1 MQELAELVHDFKNPL
16 ATIALEMSW
25 LQEKLGDQQPE
36 LRSVFARV
44 TRNVAFLDR
53 LVHDILDVSAH
64 DENCL
69 ELRLSRAALGP
80 LLEDVVERAIS
91 SHDRPR
97 VFIDIR
103 ESTTATLD
111 SIRIQ
116 RVIANL
122 LTNALKYSPA
132 MCNVV
137 VRLEL
142 EDFHARVSVIDTG
155 PGILPEDLST
165 IFDRRF
171 RSIDTR
177 TLEGTG
183 LGLYVCKRIIEA
195 HHGSIGVLSTRG
207 AGSCFF
213 FEIPAV

>member
-16 ATIALEMSW
+16 ATIALEMCW
-25 LQEKLGDQQPE
+25 LQERLAIQQPE
-36 LRSVFARV
+36 LRNAFSRV

-64 DENCL
+64 DENRL
-69 ELRLSRAALGP
+69 ELRLSRTALAP
-80 LLEDVVERAIS
+80 LLEDVVERATS
-91 SHDRPR
+91 SQDRPR
-97 VFIDIR
+97 VFLDIR
-103 ESTTATLD
+103 DSSVATLD
-111 SIRIQ
+111 AVRIQ

-142 EDFHARVSVIDTG
+142 NAACARVSVIDTG
-155 PGILPEDLST
+155 PGILPEEMTT
-165 IFDRRF
+165 IFERRF
-171 RSIDTR
+171 RSVDTSG
-177 TLEGTG
+177 LEGCG

-195 HHGSIGVLSTRG
+195 HHGTIGVLSARG

-213 FEIPAV
+213 FDIPVE